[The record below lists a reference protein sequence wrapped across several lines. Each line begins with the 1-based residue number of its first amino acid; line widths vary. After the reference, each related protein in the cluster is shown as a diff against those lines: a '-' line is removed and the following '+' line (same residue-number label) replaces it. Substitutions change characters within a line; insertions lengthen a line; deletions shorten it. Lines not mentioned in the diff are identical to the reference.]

1 MMNGLEGYSGVLK
14 LLHSGLF
21 SGLFLVHSLLS
32 TSESVSVILRDSQLK
47 TVLKL
52 TVYLTHSAE
61 PAMKMSF
68 ATK

>member
-47 TVLKL
+47 TVMKL
-52 TVYLTHSAE
+52 TIT
-61 PAMKMSF
+61 
-68 ATK
+68 